1 MERYLGLGFSNDCDD
16 CNKIG
21 NAWQSNG
28 RSAYALQ
35 TNTYLN
41 NAIITDERLTIISR
55 VMGVCYCSSY
65 DVQDMTEVK

>member
-1 MERYLGLGFSNDCDD
+1 
-16 CNKIG
+16 
-21 NAWQSNG
+21 
-28 RSAYALQ
+28 
-35 TNTYLN
+35 LN